1 MAVTIKCAK
10 CGADNRLGQ
19 LFCREC
25 GAKLDLSKLTPQ
37 EVARNNRPGIGPLI
51 RRLVRLSITLALLA
65 VLGLLCWPLPPS
77 GDAPSAVGSGV
88 VQSKMTALRGAIMR
102 KAELKE
108 TFSEADINA
117 HLNASLA
124 SSVGSGGFRL
134 VLREVRLDLRAGE
147 AQVWTKST
155 LGPVPVSYAAT
166 TRFTRA
172 PDGQFT
178 FTADN
183 VKIGRITLPAPL
195 RPKVV
200 DQLSSLFLSL
210 QEENLLLQRLA
221 VVESVDGALN
231 VSTLAP

>member
-1 MAVTIKCAK
+1 
-10 CGADNRLGQ
+10 LGQ

-77 GDAPSAVGSGV
+77 GDAPSVAGSGV

-124 SSVGSGGFRL
+124 RSVGSGGFRL
-134 VLREVRLDLRAGE
+134 VLRDVRLDLRAGE

-155 LGPVPVSYAAT
+155 LGPVPVSYSAT

-200 DQLSSLFLSL
+200 NQLSSLFLTL